1 MTVTNRKM
9 FNRGARNKVRQMG
22 GIMAASEPLIQEVA
36 RFQPGGSVFSPR
48 AGDKILGVT
57 LGGIGGRATEGT
69 QMTGSTLR
77 NLLSAPN
84 AAEIE
89 QRLLSN
95 FEADVSRQR
104 LNNILEKYLIKGP
117 PIKKTITKDVIK
129 DKPVLNVK
137 YLNTFKKEYWS
148 TSEVKKLNSI

>member
-22 GIMAASEPLIQEVA
+22 GIMASSEPLIQEVA
-36 RFQPGGSVFSPR
+36 RFQPGGSVFSPQ
-48 AGDKILGVT
+48 AGDKMLGVT
-57 LGGIGGRATEGT
+57 LGGIGGKATEGT

-77 NLLSAPN
+77 NLLNDPN
-84 AAEIE
+84 AGEIE

-104 LNNILEKYLIKGP
+104 LNNILEKADILGLRSDRNIANFSDIFNFVQEVNPNFKLIG
-117 PIKKTITKDVIK
+117 
-129 DKPVLNVK
+129 DK
-137 YLNTFKKEYWS
+137 
-148 TSEVKKLNSI
+148 